1 VVWCALPF
9 PFDSSQ
15 RFIYSGD
22 AMEAPAG
29 GQSFYALGHSEQEL
43 QRLSHQGQVFGPFTR
58 RLFEEAGV
66 SQGMSVLDVGCGSG
80 DVAFLAADLVGP
92 SGEVVGV
99 DRERTAVDWANARA
113 HSRGTRNVKFVEGDP
128 AEMEFDQQFDA
139 VVGRLV
145 LMYYPDPVDT
155 VRKLMRHVRPGGL
168 LVFQE
173 IDLANACS
181 MPVAPLFE
189 RSMTWIKQTLSGT
202 GARIQM
208 GLELYPVFVAA
219 GLPGPS
225 MRIDALICGGPQ
237 CPLFEVVAE
246 LIQSLLPV
254 MEELNIASAAEAQVS
269 TLAERMRDEVVAL
282 NGIVRSAGFIGA
294 WSRKP
299 HGD

>member
-1 VVWCALPF
+1 
-9 PFDSSQ
+9 
-15 RFIYSGD
+15 
-22 AMEAPAG
+22 METPAG
-29 GQSFYALGHSEQEL
+29 RQSFYALGHSEHEL
-43 QRLSHQGQVFGPFTR
+43 QRLTRQGQAFEPFTR
-58 RLFEEAGV
+58 QLFEEAGI
-66 SQGMSVLDVGCGSG
+66 SPGMRVLDVGCGSG
-80 DVAFLAADLVGP
+80 DVSFLAADLVGP

-99 DRERTAVDWANARA
+99 DRERKAVEWADARA
-113 HSRGTRNVKFVEGDP
+113 RSRGIRTVNFLEGDP
-128 AEMEFDQQFDA
+128 AEMEFDRQFDA

-155 VRKLMRHVRPGGL
+155 VRKLMRNVRPEGL
-168 LVFQE
+168 IVFQE

-181 MPVAPLFE
+181 LPVAPLFE
-189 RSMTWIKQTLSGT
+189 RCMTWIRQTLSST

-225 MRIDALICGGPQ
+225 MRIDALIGGGPQ

-246 LIQSLLPV
+246 LTQSLLPV
-254 MEELNIASAAEAQVS
+254 MEKLNIASAAEAQVS

-299 HGD
+299 HSG